1 MILDTVQDMCRLH
14 SHFPD
19 PVCDHLFHGFFYRR
33 NDIIVPFLKNRNDH
47 LAGPCTIDSMIAKSI
62 GNILLDLFYGSFS
75 GGFITGSEAHDQDRF
90 ICLLIHKMHSPKGL
104 FSAYKWIIQYCEKK
118 FNFFPKTY

>member
-1 MILDTVQDMCRLH
+1 
-14 SHFPD
+14 
-19 PVCDHLFHGFFYRR
+19 
-33 NDIIVPFLKNRNDH
+33 
-47 LAGPCTIDSMIAKSI
+47 MIAKSI
-62 GNILLDLFYGSFS
+62 GNILLDLFYGSFP